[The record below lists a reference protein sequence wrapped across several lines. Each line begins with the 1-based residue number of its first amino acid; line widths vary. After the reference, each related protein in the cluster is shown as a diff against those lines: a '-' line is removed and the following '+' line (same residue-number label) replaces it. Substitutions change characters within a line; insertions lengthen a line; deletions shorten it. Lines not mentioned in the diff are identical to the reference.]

1 VNEATVVL
9 WTVLFVLC
17 TAGVLLVS
25 CALAMI
31 CLWWIVPK
39 IDSRLVSRPA
49 LPGKT
54 GRSPKRSAG
63 EQPSNSSTS

>member
-39 IDSRLVSRPA
+39 IDSRLSRPPA
-49 LPGKT
+49 TSGKR
-54 GRSPKRSAG
+54 GRSPKRDAD
-63 EQPSNSSTS
+63 EPRWDSSTT

>member
-1 VNEATVVL
+1 VNESTVIL
-9 WTVLFVLC
+9 WTVLFTLC

-39 IDSRLVSRPA
+39 IDSQLKSRP
-49 LPGKT
+49 PKNGKR
-54 GRSPKRSAG
+54 GSSPKRDAG
-63 EQPSNSSTS
+63 EELWDS